1 MGRSDLIC
9 ESGIMNDSMYSSFV
23 HEGKQFGTY
32 YSDITVDERAENELG
47 IRRGRYVTVFTGKG
61 DVKGC
66 LSELFRD
73 MIPEGNVLAAG
84 FGNVNISSDSFGVKA
99 LSHIPATAHLSG
111 HKDFRD
117 LGMRSVYVLEAGV
130 TGKTGFESSAL
141 VSLAASRVGAGCII
155 AFDSLACSDIDRLC
169 STVQITDAGISPGS
183 GVGNDRKPL
192 NNETAGIP
200 VIAVGVPT
208 VIDLDS
214 ITDKESS
221 KGLMVTPRNIDIVSD
236 RLAGTVGK
244 AVSTALN
251 PSLTENELEAL
262 LLK

>member
-1 MGRSDLIC
+1 MGRTDLIC
-9 ESGIMNDSMYSSFV
+9 ESGIMNDSAYSSCV
-23 HEGKQFGTY
+23 HTGKRFGAD
-32 YSDITVDERAENELG
+32 YSDITIDEKTGQELD
-47 IRRGRYVTVFTGKG
+47 IKSGRYMTLFTGHG

-66 LSELFRD
+66 LTELLREI
-73 MIPEGNVLAAG
+73 IPEGSVLVAG
-84 FGNVNISSDSFGVKA
+84 LGNENISSDSIGVKVIR
-99 LSHIPATAHLSG
+99 HIPATAHLSA

-130 TGKTGFESSAL
+130 TGKTGIESSSL
-141 VSLAASRVGAGCII
+141 VTFTAGHIGAGCII
-155 AFDSLACSDIDRLC
+155 AFDSLACSEIDRLC
-169 STVQITDAGISPGS
+169 AAVQITDAGISPGS

-192 NNETAGIP
+192 NSGTAGIP

-208 VIDLDS
+208 VIDLD
-214 ITDKESS
+214 TVCDREGA

-236 RLAGTVGK
+236 RLSGIIGK
-244 AVSTALN
+244 AVSAALN

>member
-9 ESGIMNDSMYSSFV
+9 ESGIMNNNMYSSYV
-23 HEGKQFGTY
+23 HEGKQFGTD
-32 YSDITVDERAENELG
+32 YSDITADEKAEQELG
-47 IRRGRYVTVFTGKG
+47 IKRGRYITVFTGKG

-66 LSELFRD
+66 LHELIRS
-73 MIPEGNVLAAG
+73 IVPEGSVLAAG
-84 FGNVNISSDSFGVKA
+84 FGNESISSDSFGVKA
-99 LSHIPATAHLSG
+99 LTHIPATAHLSG
-111 HKDFRD
+111 HRDFND

-130 TGKTGFESSAL
+130 TGKTGIESSSL
-141 VSLAASRVGAGCII
+141 VSRVAGQAGVSCII
-155 AFDSLACSDIDRLC
+155 AFDSLACSDISRLC
-169 STVQITDAGISPGS
+169 TAIQITDAGISPGS

-192 NNETAGIP
+192 NSETAGIP

-214 ITDKESS
+214 ISDVKEA
-221 KGLMVTPRNIDIVSD
+221 KGLMVTPRNIDIVTD
-236 RLAGTVGK
+236 RLAGIVGK
-244 AVSTALN
+244 AVSSALN